1 MAAVCLGL
9 ALLPISASPQTSGG
23 AEPRAALAERVIE
36 RVNFHRARHGL
47 APLRSNARLAAAAQA
62 HSETMRT
69 ARCFDHVCDGEGDL
83 GSRLER
89 AGYLYRTA
97 AENIAAGFE
106 SPETVVDRW
115 MRSDSHREN
124 MLMPSLTEA
133 GVGYAWVPRSLDPL
147 ELGSYWTLN
156 MARARDGAAAPAVR
170 KSEEAAESA
179 RESAREPVRELRRPR
194 VQPVPSAPGRWL
206 ERAGPAGRDR

>member
-1 MAAVCLGL
+1 MRLRVIACLVAL
-9 ALLPISASPQTSGG
+9 ALPLPSAAAPASD
-23 AEPRAALAERVIE
+23 ARAALAERVIE

-47 APLRSNARLAAAAQA
+47 APLRANARLAAAAQA
-62 HSETMRT
+62 HSETMLT
-69 ARCFDHVCDGEGDL
+69 TRCFDHVCDGEGDL

-156 MARARDGAAAPAVR
+156 MARARGGAPPPAVR
-170 KSEEAAESA
+170 KSEPAAEPA
-179 RESAREPVRELRRPR
+179 RSR
-194 VQPVPSAPGRWL
+194 VQPLPSAPGRWL
-206 ERAGPAGRDR
+206 ERARPVGRDR